1 MKTAVKPARVETVS
15 APPLAIRIL
24 WRGDEIWRL
33 DLTWSRDVGP
43 TDASS
48 DAGRQL
54 ALALAAYVA
63 GEAPLWPD
71 LPLTFS
77 NTAPFHRRCWEELA
91 KIPYGRTLTY
101 AELAERA
108 GSAQAARAV
117 GQAMAKNPFPLVFPC
132 HRVLAS
138 GGGLGGYG
146 PGLDMKKWL
155 LALESGEAAAREQ
168 TRLEALQEA

>member
-1 MKTAVKPARVETVS
+1 MRTAVKLARVETVS

-33 DLTWSRDVGP
+33 DLTWSKNVGP
-43 TDASS
+43 TDARTE
-48 DAGRQL
+48 AGRELAQ
-54 ALALAAYVA
+54 ALAGYVA
-63 GEAPLWPD
+63 GDTPHWPE

-91 KIPYGRTLTY
+91 KIPYGQTLTY
-101 AELAERA
+101 AEMADRA

-117 GQAMAKNPFPLVFPC
+117 GQAMAKNPFPLVYPC

-155 LALESGEAAAREQ
+155 LALESGKLVPMEPARSA
-168 TRLEALQEA
+168 ALQEL

>member
-33 DLTWSRDVGP
+33 DLTWAENVGP
-43 TDASS
+43 TDARS
-48 DAGRQL
+48 DAGREL
-54 ALALAAYVA
+54 ARCLADYVA
-63 GEAPLWPD
+63 GRNPHWPD

-91 KIPYGRTLTY
+91 KIPYGQTLTY

-117 GQAMAKNPFPLVFPC
+117 GQAMAKNPFPLVYPC

-146 PGLDMKKWL
+146 PGLEMKKWL
-155 LALESGEAAAREQ
+155 LALESGKITPLTPVRSS
-168 TRLEALQEA
+168 ALQEA